1 MSEVFPQ
8 LGYQIGIGAVGGFIV
23 GFLLKKV
30 SKIVAVIAGLIIIV
44 LIYFGASGTINM
56 NFDALWNA
64 VAGAL
69 GMAGSAA
76 S

>member
-56 NFDALWNA
+56 NFDAL
-64 VAGAL
+64 
-69 GMAGSAA
+69 
-76 S
+76 